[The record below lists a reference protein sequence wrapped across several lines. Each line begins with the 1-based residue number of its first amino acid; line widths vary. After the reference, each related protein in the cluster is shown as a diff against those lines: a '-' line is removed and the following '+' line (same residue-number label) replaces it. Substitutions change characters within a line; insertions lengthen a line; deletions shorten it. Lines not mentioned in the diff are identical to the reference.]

1 MKHYESM
8 ENKTSSNGLM
18 EFLTELGKALT
29 ASGISVVDITSILE
43 KIAIAYKTKAEILVF
58 PTMILIKIGEQ
69 ESAPLNAANQK
80 PGFLPLNQVSEI
92 YELIYRAEAAE
103 ISPTEGKKCLRKIL
117 SEKHQFGPIGIL
129 IGYVLFSMGIGMLLQ
144 PTPEQLV
151 VSGVLGAI
159 VGFLLILSRGRT
171 RFLLILPVIAAL
183 IVSSLFLYGTKVGLL
198 TGSVAML
205 LPALAYFLPG
215 ATLTTGM
222 FELAYGEIISGA
234 SRVIYGTAI
243 LFLILFGVLV
253 GIQIT
258 GIPPQN
264 LFVANSMNGLGWWAP
279 YLGVIIFAVGMYLFM
294 SIRNKDMPWVI
305 LILYIAFFGQQLGNH
320 FVGGIFGA
328 FSGSLLMA
336 ISGTIIERRDHK
348 TPSFVSIMPAFWIL
362 VPGSLGFISLATFVS
377 QNYFAAI
384 TDAIVVA
391 MTIVAISL
399 GLLLGAVITEPLK
412 EREII

>member
-320 FVGGIFGA
+320 FVGGFFGA

>member
-1 MKHYESM
+1 MELNESM

-43 KIAIAYKTKAEILVF
+43 KIAIAYKTKAEVLVF

-92 YELIYRAEAAE
+92 YELIYKAETAE
-103 ISPTEGKKCLRKIL
+103 ISPKEGKKCLRKIL
-117 SEKHQFGPIGIL
+117 SEKHRFGPIGIL

-159 VGFLLILSRGRT
+159 VGVLLILSQGRN

-183 IVSSLFLYGTKVGLL
+183 IVSSLFLYGIKVGLL

-279 YLGVIIFAVGMYLFM
+279 

-305 LILYIAFFGQQLGNH
+305 LILYIAFFGQQIGNH
-320 FVGGIFGA
+320 FVGGFFGA

-336 ISGTIIERRDHK
+336 ISGTLIERRDHK

-362 VPGSLGFISLATFVS
+362 VPGSLGFISLATFVN

-384 TDAIVVA
+384 TDATVVA

>member
-1 MKHYESM
+1 MELNESM
-8 ENKTSSNGLM
+8 ENKTSSNDLM

-43 KIAIAYKTKAEILVF
+43 KIAIAYKTKAEVLVF

-92 YELIYRAEAAE
+92 YELIYKAETAE
-103 ISPTEGKKCLRKIL
+103 ISPTEGKKCLKKIL
-117 SEKHQFGPIGIL
+117 SEKHRFGPIGIL

-159 VGFLLILSRGRT
+159 VGVLLILSQGRT

-183 IVSSLFLYGTKVGLL
+183 IVSSLFLYGIKGGLI

-243 LFLILFGVLV
+243 LFLILFGVLI

-258 GIPPQN
+258 GISPQN

-305 LILYIAFFGQQLGNH
+305 LILYIAFFGQQIGNH
-320 FVGGIFGA
+320 FVGGFFGA

-362 VPGSLGFISLATFVS
+362 VPGSLGFISLATFVN

-384 TDAIVVA
+384 TDATVVA